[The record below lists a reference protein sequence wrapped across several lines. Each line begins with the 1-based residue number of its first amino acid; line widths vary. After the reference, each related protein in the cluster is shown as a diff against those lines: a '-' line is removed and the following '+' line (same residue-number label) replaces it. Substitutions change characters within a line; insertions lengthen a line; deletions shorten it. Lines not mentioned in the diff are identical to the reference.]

1 MAGQKRKG
9 LSFGTI
15 AMLILTGLVLAGSVL
30 LFLRWGG
37 GRTVDFSRLGQQV
50 SESGST
56 SAGDAGSP

>member
-1 MAGQKRKG
+1 
-9 LSFGTI
+9 
-15 AMLILTGLVLAGSVL
+15 MLILTGLVLAGSVL

-50 SESGST
+50 SESGSA